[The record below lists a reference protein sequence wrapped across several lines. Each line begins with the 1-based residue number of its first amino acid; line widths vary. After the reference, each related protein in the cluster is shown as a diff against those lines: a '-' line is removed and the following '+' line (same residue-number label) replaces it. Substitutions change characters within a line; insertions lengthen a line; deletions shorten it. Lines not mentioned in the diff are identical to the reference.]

1 MNHVDLGEQWKTTL
15 DAVFGTMKNEK
26 VQNVHLLANI
36 NVDRAEKE
44 PTAQCPKKGGSTR
57 VPHS

>member
-15 DAVFGTMKNEK
+15 DAVFGTTKNEK

-36 NVDRAEKE
+36 SVDRAEKE
-44 PTAQCPKKGGSTR
+44 PTAQCPKKGGIN
-57 VPHS
+57 